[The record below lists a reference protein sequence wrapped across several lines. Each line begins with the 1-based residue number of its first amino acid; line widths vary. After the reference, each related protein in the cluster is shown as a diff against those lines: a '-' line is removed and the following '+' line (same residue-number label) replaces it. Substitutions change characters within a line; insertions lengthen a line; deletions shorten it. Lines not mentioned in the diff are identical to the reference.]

1 MHGLTNSVAG
11 RSRVVLEDVLLL
23 PEPPKPSTTGPPDP
37 PEHKAAAPDRGDDH
51 RVRLR
56 RRDGARGVAVMAQS
70 KGLLGD
76 AVGADSMVHR
86 D

>member
-1 MHGLTNSVAG
+1 VATPDVVVAWG
-11 RSRVVLEDVLLL
+11 RTTELLEYVDNL
-23 PEPPKPSTTGPPDP
+23 EF
-37 PEHKAAAPDRGDDH
+37 
-51 RVRLR
+51 
-56 RRDGARGVAVMAQS
+56 VMAQS